1 MVTCKPGYTTKYVQG
16 RVEKAMVSTLL
27 YDWELNDWRVTE
39 IKEDNPQINFLI
51 GSSIIGGSKVSYIRV
66 GFGRIL

>member
-1 MVTCKPGYTTKYVQG
+1 M
-16 RVEKAMVSTLL
+16 